1 MKIDYKFKLNEI
13 VIGLEKT
20 IIRYER
26 FFQKYLQ
33 AHTPLIETPI
43 GKHISNII
51 HENREHKPNNILSE
65 IITFS
70 ESPNK
75 DLVVDYNLD
84 KIGDFIDKN
93 PEIIEFFNDPTI
105 KAMSDL
111 TDDYKW
117 MSQCLLINIDSYI
130 NMFFK
135 LLFGIENEKNLPKGF
150 NDDPK
155 SNFYKNFPELQ
166 GLLDVELDYYFEL
179 HTIRNNIIHNAMFVD
194 DKLISKLSLDL
205 SHHSDLGMYVPN
217 FDKVILYGIVCAEIV
232 FVSSENLFSDINL
245 YEDFK
250 DKDILKYIQNY
261 RNSRYKKCK

>member
-1 MKIDYKFKLNEI
+1 MKIDFKFKLNEI
-13 VIGLEKT
+13 VVGLEKA

-26 FFQKYLQ
+26 FFQKYLLD
-33 AHTPLIETPI
+33 HIPIMETPI

-65 IITFS
+65 IMTFA
-70 ESPNK
+70 ESTNK
-75 DLVVDYNLD
+75 DLVVDYHLD
-84 KIGDFIDKN
+84 KIGEFMDKN
-93 PEIIEFFNDPTI
+93 PDLIEFFNDPTI
-105 KAMSDL
+105 KEISDL

-117 MSQCLLINIDSYI
+117 MSQCLLVNIDSYI

-155 SNFYKNFPELQ
+155 SNFYKKFPKLK
-166 GLLDVELDYYFEL
+166 GFLDTELDYYFEL

-245 YEDFK
+245 YEEFK
-250 DKDILKYIQNY
+250 DKDILNYIKNY
-261 RNSRYKKCK
+261 RKSQYKNKK